1 MSGDSTREAGA
12 EDELVPAPRRLS
24 EAALQRIERET
35 RKFPPEQ
42 RQSAVIP
49 ALAIAQDEFGW
60 LSTETIEEVAN
71 LLGMP
76 PVAAYEVAT
85 FYHMFHR
92 APVGRNKI
100 TLCTNLPCALSGAGR
115 AAARLKERL
124 GIDFGDTTAD
134 GCFTLVEGECLGACG
149 DAPVLLHNNKRMCSF
164 LDDDKKIDAL
174 IESLRAEGAASDG
187 EGGV

>member
-1 MSGDSTREAGA
+1 MNGDSTRESGA
-12 EDELVPAPRRLS
+12 ADALVPAPRRLS
-24 EAALQRIERET
+24 DAALQRIERET
-35 RKFPPEQ
+35 KKFPPEQ

-60 LSTETIEEVAN
+60 LPTETIEEVAN

-85 FYHMFHR
+85 FYHMFHC
-92 APVGRNKI
+92 APIGRNKI
-100 TLCTNLPCALSGAGR
+100 TLCTNLPCALAGAGR

-174 IESLRAEGAASDG
+174 IESLRAEGAAPDG
-187 EGGV
+187 EGSV